1 LSQSGF
7 DRDSQF
13 QQDIEVSLDS
23 FDRVSI
29 CLCVVSICLD
39 VVLIC
44 LEWFL
49 SESRKDIEGSLDSFD

>member
-29 CLCVVSICLD
+29 CLCVISICLD

-44 LEWFL
+44 LEWF
-49 SESRKDIEGSLDSFD
+49 